1 MRTQVRK
8 IGNSL
13 GNIILAALIRQLGLT
28 EGAEIDVKVEGT
40 KITIEPV
47 TSNRK
52 RLPLT
57 EKELLK
63 GLSPHTAHA
72 DERATLSGSELGE

>member
-1 MRTQVRK
+1 MEK
-8 IGNSL
+8 
-13 GNIILAALIRQLGLT
+13 
-28 EGAEIDVKVEGT
+28 T

-47 TSNRK
+47 TSNRM

-72 DERATLSGSELGE
+72 DELATVSGSELGE

>member
-13 GNIILAALIRQLGLT
+13 GNIIPASLIRQLGLT
-28 EGAEIDVKVEGT
+28 EGAEIDIRMEGT

-47 TSNRK
+47 LSNQK
-52 RLPLT
+52 RLPLS

-63 GLSPHTAHA
+63 GLNAQTAHA
-72 DERATLSGSELGE
+72 DGLAALSDREIGE